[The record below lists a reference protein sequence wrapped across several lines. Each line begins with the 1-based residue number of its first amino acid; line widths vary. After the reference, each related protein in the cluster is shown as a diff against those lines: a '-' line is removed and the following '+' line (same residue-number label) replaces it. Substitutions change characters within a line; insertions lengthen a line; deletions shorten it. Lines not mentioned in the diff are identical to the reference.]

1 MDLNNTNSCFACT
14 PAELTKAADLTTTI
28 IKTNVFL
35 REGQKKATDLGVII
49 VKTKVFMA
57 EEKKK
62 ATTPA
67 IIIKTWGDP
76 GGELVK
82 PCHSVLPL
90 MSKFRIWSEFGTMH

>member
-1 MDLNNTNSCFACT
+1 M
-14 PAELTKAADLTTTI
+14 
-28 IKTNVFL
+28 FL
-35 REGQKKATDLGVII
+35 REGQKKATDLGFII

-76 GGELVK
+76 GGEA
-82 PCHSVLPL
+82 
-90 MSKFRIWSEFGTMH
+90 SEAV